1 MKIARF
7 GTEDDYRYGIVDH
20 LDLLILDGNPLH
32 DGVAKTGERIP
43 VAETVLLAPV
53 RSPSKVVCVGPNYAA
68 FGHDPRFEEA
78 GDPTIF
84 LKFSSSV
91 IGAGET
97 IEIPPVGG
105 RVVHE
110 GGLAVVIGKTAKR
123 VSAADHA
130 RYIYG
135 YTIAN
140 DVSARDLM
148 FAEGQWGR
156 AKGYDTFCPVGPV
169 IETELDPGNLLIETF
184 VDGEL
189 RRRGSTSEML
199 HAIPELIA
207 FISDVCTLLPGDLI
221 LTGTP
226 RGMGGFTHGQTV
238 DIRVEGIGMLSNP
251 ARNRETLP
259 LHSGASGWFTTFK
272 DS

>member
-7 GTEDDYRYGIVDH
+7 GKEDDFRYGIVDH
-20 LDLLILDGNPLH
+20 LELLVLDGNPLC
-32 DGVAKTGERIP
+32 DAVSKTGERIP
-43 VAETVLLAPV
+43 VVDAVLLAPV
-53 RSPSKVVCVGPNYAA
+53 VSPSKVVCVGPNYAA
-68 FGHDPRFEEA
+68 PGHDPRFEDA
-78 GDPTIF
+78 TDPIIF
-84 LKFSSSV
+84 LKFNSSV
-91 IGAGET
+91 IGPGET
-97 IEIPPVGG
+97 ILIPPVNS

-123 VSAADHA
+123 VNAADHA

-140 DVSARDLM
+140 DISARDLM

-169 IETELDPGNLLIETF
+169 IETDLDPRNLLIETF

-226 RGMGGFTHGQTV
+226 RGMGGFADGQTV
-238 DIRVEGIGMLSNP
+238 DIRVEGIGILSNP
-251 ARNRETLP
+251 ARNREAAL
-259 LHSGASGWFTTFK
+259 SFQ
-272 DS
+272 